1 MRRSP
6 LAAIALVLFAA
17 CLVIAGCSTE
27 PIKTGSASNSASTAH
42 LRTGPQTATVTTPA
56 IRPVADNPAPTL
68 PVTVPSIGTGP
79 VTVKSTDRIIALDR
93 NGTLGTIVYSL
104 GLGSHVVARDQ
115 STTFPQA
122 AALPVVTGGAHQV
135 DVEAVLKANPT
146 VVLADELTGA
156 AALNQLRSSGITVVV
171 FSGDRSVDGAPTLIE
186 QVAAA
191 LGVPGVGKTLADRT
205 RTETADAIKKVPQSN
220 PRPKIA
226 FMYLRGSL
234 QFIAGKNSSADGLI
248 TALGGTDA
256 GADAGLTTEFTQIT
270 PEAMIDA
277 NPDVL
282 LVMSQGADSV
292 GGMDAVLKLPGI
304 AQTNAGRERRIVQ
317 MDQTELLAFGPDT
330 GAVITALA
338 QAMYK

>member
-1 MRRSP
+1 VRRSP
-6 LAAIALVLFAA
+6 LAAITLIVLATCLVL
-17 CLVIAGCSTE
+17 AGCSTE
-27 PIKTGSASNSASTAH
+27 PIKSGSASNSSSSAH

-56 IRPVADNPAPTL
+56 IRPIADNPAPTL
-68 PVTVPSIGTGP
+68 PATVPSFGAGS
-79 VTVKSTDRIIALDR
+79 VTVRSTDRIISLDR

-104 GLGSHVVARDQ
+104 GLGAHVVARDQ

-122 AALPVVTGGAHQV
+122 ASLPVVTGGAHQV

-156 AALNQLRSSGITVVV
+156 ATLNQLRAAGLTVVV
-171 FSGDRSVDGAPTLIE
+171 FSGDRSVSGAPTLIE

-191 LGVPGVGKTLADRT
+191 LGVPGPGKLLADRT
-205 RTETADAIKKVPQSN
+205 RTEITDAIKQVPHAN

-234 QFIAGKNSSADGLI
+234 QFIAGKDSSADGLI
-248 TALGGTDA
+248 DALGGSDA

-277 NPDVL
+277 NPAVL
-282 LVMSQGADSV
+282 LVMSQGAESI

-304 AQTNAGRERRIVQ
+304 AQTDAGRERRIVQ

-338 QAMYK
+338 QAIYK